1 VCAGPQSAKFRRH
14 KSDSTRGAPDAGA
27 ADCTCIQRR
36 SVMRLVLIRFAIA
49 IALLASAPIIA
60 IAAQ

>member
-1 VCAGPQSAKFRRH
+1 
-14 KSDSTRGAPDAGA
+14 
-27 ADCTCIQRR
+27 
-36 SVMRLVLIRFAIA
+36 MRLVLIRFAIA